1 MFTKENTSSI
11 PEPEIVFRGAQSQC
25 LANLQINENMVLKK
39 LSELNVN
46 KSQGSD
52 EIHGKLLQE
61 VKMT

>member
-1 MFTKENTSSI
+1 M
-11 PEPEIVFRGAQSQC
+11 VFRGAQSQC

-52 EIHGKLLQE
+52 EIHGKLLHSRD
-61 VKMT
+61 KK